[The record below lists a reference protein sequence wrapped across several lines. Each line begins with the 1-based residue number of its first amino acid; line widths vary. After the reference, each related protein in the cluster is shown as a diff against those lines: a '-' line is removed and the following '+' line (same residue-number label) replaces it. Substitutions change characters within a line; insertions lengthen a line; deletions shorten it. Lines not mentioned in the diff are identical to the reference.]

1 MSHNLVNNLALSLLQ
16 NIHIVAYVCFCVDCQ
31 SVKIVRKDLRVL
43 KMYTSFPHNAKCKC
57 GYAEVLWK
65 FSEIYSFLL
74 LFFFYLF
81 IVQFLLFLSIFYTA
95 QICLELLNKQVFL
108 LLSA

>member
-16 NIHIVAYVCFCVDCQ
+16 NIHIVAYVCFCADCQ

-74 LFFFYLF
+74 LFF
-81 IVQFLLFLSIFYTA
+81 LSIYCS
-95 QICLELLNKQVFL
+95 ISLISVNLLYCTNM
-108 LLSA
+108 S